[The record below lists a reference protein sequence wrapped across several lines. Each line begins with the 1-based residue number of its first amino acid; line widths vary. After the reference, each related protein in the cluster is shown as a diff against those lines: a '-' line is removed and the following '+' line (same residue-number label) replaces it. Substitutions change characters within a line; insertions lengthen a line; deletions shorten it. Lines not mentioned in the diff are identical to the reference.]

1 MRMLMVDIRIVWMS
15 MGNQIMMVAVYMRL
29 TSVPGE
35 IVCMLVMFIVT
46 VRVGVLERLV
56 CVDVL
61 VPFSKVEPYADAHE
75 NPCCPEERTGQLR
88 P

>member
-1 MRMLMVDIRIVWMS
+1 MLMVDIRIVWMS
-15 MGNQIMMVAVYMRL
+15 MVNQIMMVAVDMRL

-56 CVDVL
+56 RVDVL
-61 VPFSKVEPYADAHE
+61 VPLSKVQPYADPHE
-75 NPCCPEERTGQLR
+75 DRCPPETRAGQLR